1 MTGMIQRDVGTQF
14 LSWDRLPACQIV
26 YRKVSARGVCRPF
39 PRDLPANPATKH
51 RHEDE
56 SVRHEDDRV
65 RILVDFTSRLP

>member
-26 YRKVSARGVCRPF
+26 YRRVSARGVWRPF
-39 PRDLPANPATKH
+39 PGDLPANPATKH

-56 SVRHEDDRV
+56 SERHEDDAV
-65 RILVDFTSRLP
+65 RIMGDFNSLLP

>member
-26 YRKVSARGVCRPF
+26 YRRVSVRGVWRPF
-39 PRDLPANPATKH
+39 PGDLSANPATKH
-51 RHEDE
+51 LPKDE

-65 RILVDFTSRLP
+65 RILVDVTSRLP